1 MRAKDILKLV
11 RTEQFRPFRI
21 SMSDGER
28 FDVNFPNLML
38 VDPLFL
44 TLGIPGPKGPDA
56 PVDRI
61 VHISLRHINTVEFL
75 RAPKG
80 RADGSGK

>member
-1 MRAKDILKLV
+1 MRAQDILKLV
-11 RTEQFRPFRI
+11 RTKSFQSFRI
-21 SMSDGER
+21 SMSNGEK
-28 FDVNFPNLML
+28 FDVHHPDLVL

-56 PVDRI
+56 PLDRI
-61 VHISLRHINTVEFL
+61 VHISIRQINTVEML

-80 RADGSGK
+80 KA

>member
-1 MRAKDILKLV
+1 MRAQDILKLV
-11 RTEQFRPFRI
+11 RTKSFRPFRI
-21 SMSDGER
+21 AMSDGEK
-28 FDVNFPNLML
+28 FEVTYPDL
-38 VDPLFL
+38 VIVKPFYL

-75 RAPKG
+75 RTVKG
-80 RADGSGK
+80 NA